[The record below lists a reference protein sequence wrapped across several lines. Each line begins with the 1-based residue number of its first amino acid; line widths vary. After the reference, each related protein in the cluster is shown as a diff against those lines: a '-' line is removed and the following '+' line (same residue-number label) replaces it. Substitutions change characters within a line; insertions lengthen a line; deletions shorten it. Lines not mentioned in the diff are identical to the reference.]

1 MISPTNSQSE
11 LIATNILK
19 NQNLKSDN
27 YIDENN
33 ILVFNNC
40 DYNLINAEELNNLR
54 KNSINLKTKLD
65 STEKLLEIKELKSDS
80 EN

>member
-40 DYNLINAEELNNLR
+40 NYSLINAGELNNLR
-54 KNSINLKTKLD
+54 KNSINLRIKLD
-65 STEKLLEIKELKSDS
+65 STEKLLEIKEFKS

>member
-27 YIDENN
+27 YIDENI